1 VSLSFFDRTYRALD
15 DGERIEGT
23 WRHVFIN
30 NGGRYFLSDLK
41 IYADGLI
48 DCWGLVDLEGFREKV
63 REGWVAT
70 RLPEKGQA
78 TAHHLGA
85 WQFKNPTVIDS
96 QQLIKEVEETIAE
109 LQGIPT
115 TSSRC
120 LASLDIYVANTSEEN
135 RLSLK
140 EAYFA
145 IPAHLRMYVLG
156 DQDMADWPIRVL
168 IGELGEPLMPRFP
181 PFKEPPITKEDREG
195 VFRYLEARKARAAQ
209 YRIES
214 NEGDP
219 DGPPAGTSAASIG
232 FGGMKIAKG
241 GGWVDMDGYG
251 YLSNDVPTAVTVDG
265 VEYPSVTHAYWALST
280 DDSAA
285 KEKIRLAPNATDAH
299 DLGRAASR
307 RTNWPLIRLAVMAEL
322 VRLKFRQ
329 HPDLAAKLVT
339 TGDARIRGIGF
350 SGRYWD
356 EGGSRGRNWLG
367 RILEMVRSELIQRQ
381 DAGGLPT

>member
-1 VSLSFFDRTYRALD
+1 
-15 DGERIEGT
+15 
-23 WRHVFIN
+23 
-30 NGGRYFLSDLK
+30 
-41 IYADGLI
+41 
-48 DCWGLVDLEGFREKV
+48 
-63 REGWVAT
+63 
-70 RLPEKGQA
+70 
-78 TAHHLGA
+78 
-85 WQFKNPTVIDS
+85 
-96 QQLIKEVEETIAE
+96 
-109 LQGIPT
+109 
-115 TSSRC
+115 
-120 LASLDIYVANTSEEN
+120 
-135 RLSLK
+135 
-140 EAYFA
+140 
-145 IPAHLRMYVLG
+145 
-156 DQDMADWPIRVL
+156 
-168 IGELGEPLMPRFP
+168 
-181 PFKEPPITKEDREG
+181 
-195 VFRYLEARKARAAQ
+195 LEARKARAAQ

-214 NEGDP
+214 NKGDP

-241 GGWVDMDGYG
+241 GGWVDLDGYG

-280 DDSAA
+280 DDPAA
-285 KEKIRLAPNATDAH
+285 KEKIRLAPKATDAH

-329 HPDLAAKLVT
+329 HPDLAAKLVA

-367 RILEMVRSELIQRQ
+367 RILETVRSALIKRQ